1 MHSRR
6 RFIKIGAASVGSLAL
21 RNFGLLPAMA
31 QSAPGGYQALVCV
44 FMYGGNDS
52 NNMIIP
58 ESQYTAY
65 QSIRGTNNLALPTT
79 ALTAPIA
86 DKSGNGYYFH
96 GKMPLLA
103 GLFGSG
109 NLAVAANVGPLLKPV
124 LKSQIGTPGYLPI
137 NLFSHSDQQYE
148 WQTSDSTELIN
159 PAYGWG
165 GRAASLV
172 QSLNSTNFP
181 TLMSL
186 SGNDLF
192 GQGSTDQIE
201 LNPGGNL
208 NLTGFDYTLKQAR
221 SAAMNNLLTT
231 ETGLSLVD
239 DANGVMS
246 QSISNAKALTTAL
259 TGITL
264 NTNFTAASGSLGQQL
279 KQVALIMKGNQTG
292 AGLGMKR
299 QIFFC
304 SLGGFDTHTG
314 ELEAHNNLYP
324 QLDAAISTFWAA
336 LAELGLQQNVVLFTE
351 SDFSRTMQP
360 TTTDGSDHAWGS
372 HHMVVGAQGSLIGQ
386 TVYNSFPTFQLN
398 GPNDFDG
405 RGRWLP
411 TAAVDEYGAALCQW
425 FGLTPPQIATVFPNL
440 TTFTNAQKNPLNF
453 FGLIT

>member
-1 MHSRR
+1 
-6 RFIKIGAASVGSLAL
+6 
-21 RNFGLLPAMA
+21 
-31 QSAPGGYQALVCV
+31 
-44 FMYGGNDS
+44 
-52 NNMIIP
+52 
-58 ESQYTAY
+58 
-65 QSIRGTNNLALPTT
+65 
-79 ALTAPIA
+79 
-86 DKSGNGYYFH
+86 
-96 GKMPLLA
+96 MPSLA

-109 NLAVAANVGPLLKPV
+109 NLAVAANVGPLLKLVSKTTLTGIMPN
-124 LKSQIGTPGYLPI
+124 
-137 NLFSHSDQQYE
+137 NLFSHSDQQLE
-148 WQTSDSTELIN
+148 WQTSDPTELAH
-159 PAYGWG
+159 PTYGWG
-165 GRAASLV
+165 GRAAALV

-181 TLMSL
+181 TMMSVA
-186 SGNDLF
+186 GNDLF
-192 GQGSTDQIE
+192 GQGPDDQIE

-208 NLTGFDYTLKQAR
+208 NLTGFDYALKQAR
-221 SAAMNNLLTT
+221 SVAVNNLLTT
-231 ETGLSLVD
+231 ETGLSLVT

-246 QSISNAKALTTAL
+246 QSISNAKALSTAL

-264 NTNFTAASGSLGQQL
+264 NTTFTAASGSLGQQL

-292 AGLGMKR
+292 AGLGMKK

-351 SDFSRTMQP
+351 SDFSRTFQP

-372 HHMVVGAQGSLIGQ
+372 HHMVLGALNSLKGQ

-398 GPNDFDG
+398 GPNDYDG

-425 FGLTPPQIATVFPNL
+425 FGLTADQIAQVFPNL
-440 TTFTNAQKNPLNF
+440 TTFTNSRKNPLNF
-453 FGLIT
+453 FGLIS